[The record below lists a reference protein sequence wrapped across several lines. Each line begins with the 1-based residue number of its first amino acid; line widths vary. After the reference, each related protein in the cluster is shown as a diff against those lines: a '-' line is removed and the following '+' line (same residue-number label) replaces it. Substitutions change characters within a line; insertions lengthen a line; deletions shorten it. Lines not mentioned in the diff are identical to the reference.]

1 MKRHGHIIEE
11 AAELHNLEDSF
22 DYVLR
27 GTKRKTCPTGKKLL
41 AHREEVVKQ
50 LREELLAGTFRIGNL
65 RTFHIKEREK
75 EREIQSV
82 ILLKRIALN
91 SVMTVMERK
100 IYRST
105 VADTAASIKGRG
117 GLYLH
122 KRLTKAMKE
131 NPDLRWFYKCDIK
144 KFYQSIDQDVM
155 MKIVRN
161 TFKDKRLISILEQ
174 CVKALDKGISIG
186 LRSSQSLANLLL
198 SVHVDHIIKDRM
210 EWPYFWRY
218 CDDIVI
224 GGESAYEL
232 TPVIEA
238 IHEAVEA
245 IGLTIKQTE
254 QVFSIDKRPLDF
266 LGYRIF
272 GNGKTEIRKHIK
284 KRFAKRWNRVRSWK
298 RKQELIGSF
307 YGVTKHGT
315 CKNLFKRITGYNMKD
330 FSELG
335 LSYVSAS
342 GKKLFDCDTIQQ
354 GDLQNRQFIVK
365 DYERDVKTKQG
376 EGRYVVLIEMD
387 GREFKFFTNSEE
399 LKQMLDK
406 ASEMGAVPFRTI
418 LKRKSIGGN
427 KFKYSFT

>member
-27 GTKRKTCPTGKKLL
+27 GTKRKTCRTGRKLL
-41 AHREEVVKQ
+41 ANREKVIQQ
-50 LREELLAGTFRIGNL
+50 LRDELLNGTFTIGQL
-65 RTFHIKEREK
+65 RTFHIKERDK

-82 ILLKRIALN
+82 VLMKRIGLN

-100 IYRST
+100 MYRST

-122 KRLTKAMKE
+122 KRLLKAMKE

-144 KFYQSIDQDVM
+144 KFYHSINQQVM
-155 MKIVRN
+155 MKLVRD
-161 TFKDKRLISILEQ
+161 TFKDSRLIGILEQ
-174 CVKALDKGISIG
+174 CVTALTEGISIG
-186 LRSSQSLANLLL
+186 LRSSQSLANMLL
-198 SVHVDHIIKDRM
+198 SVHIDHTVKDKM
-210 EWPYFWRY
+210 GWPYFWRY

-238 IHEAVEA
+238 IHKAVEG
-245 IGLTIKQTE
+245 IGLEIKQNE
-254 QVFSIDKRPLDF
+254 QVFSIESRPLDF
-266 LGYRIF
+266 LGYRVF
-272 GNGKTEIRKHIK
+272 ADGKIEIRKHIK
-284 KRFAKRWNRVRSWK
+284 KRFARRWKRVRSQTR
-298 RKQELIGSF
+298 RKELIGSF
-307 YGVTKHGT
+307 YGVAKHAN
-315 CKNLFKRITGYNMKD
+315 CKNLFKRITSYNMKD

-354 GDLQNRQFIVK
+354 GDLQNRQFVVK
-365 DYERDVKTKQG
+365 DYEKDVKTKQG
-376 EGRYVVLIEMD
+376 EGRYVVLIDLD
-387 GREFKFFTNSEE
+387 GKEFKFFTNSEE

-406 ASEMGAVPFRTI
+406 AKEMGAVPFRTI
-418 LKRKSIGGN
+418 LRRKSIGGN

>member
-1 MKRHGHIIEE
+1 
-11 AAELHNLEDSF
+11 
-22 DYVLR
+22 
-27 GTKRKTCPTGKKLL
+27 
-41 AHREEVVKQ
+41 
-50 LREELLAGTFRIGNL
+50 
-65 RTFHIKEREK
+65 
-75 EREIQSV
+75 
-82 ILLKRIALN
+82 
-91 SVMTVMERK
+91 MTVMERK

-161 TFKDKRLISILEQ
+161 TFKDNRLISILEQ